1 MTKLAPA
8 PKSEAK
14 SAPRPLS
21 NSEIAAVAGGPAIVG
36 KGTGGT

>member
-1 MTKLAPA
+1 MTKSAPA

-21 NSEIAAVAGGPAIVG
+21 KSEIATVAGGPMIIG